1 MDPEA
6 RRVLAEALIEAFETG
21 NPIVP
26 LPPELVPADAAA
38 GEAVAE
44 AVLDGLALAP
54 CGLRCV
60 LQPDQSMRFGPLLEP
75 RLMRDGAALPL
86 AALRHARVSAA
97 VLGVLGAALDPD
109 GSGAPVLAAVHPAI
123 DIATTRFRDGAAGAG
138 AEAADLGGIGHV
150 VVGRRAAAPAGTVAV
165 SCVADPKRPRGASM
179 DLDSAFTAAAAA
191 ARRLGGLPA
200 GALLVVAGLTPPAE
214 PAPGDG
220 WTARL
225 SGLGRARV
233 GFVAAAEAA

>member
-44 AVLDGLALAP
+44 AVLDGLALVP

-60 LQPDQSMRFGPLLEP
+60 SRPDGSMRFGPLLEP

-97 VLGVLGAALDPD
+97 AVGVLGAALDPAA
-109 GSGAPVLAAVHPAI
+109 SGPPVLAAVHAAI
-123 DIATTRFRDGAAGAG
+123 DIATTRFRDGAVDAGT
-138 AEAADLGGIGHV
+138 EAADLGGIGHV
-150 VVGRRAAAPAGTVAV
+150 VVGRRATPPGGPVAV
-165 SCVADPKRPRGASM
+165 SCAADPKRPRGLPL
-179 DLDSAFTAAAAA
+179 DLAAAFAAAAAA
-191 ARRLGGLPA
+191 ARRLGGLPE

-214 PAPGDG
+214 PAPGEN

>member
-26 LPPELVPADAAA
+26 LPPALLPPDTAA
-38 GEAVAE
+38 GLEVAE
-44 AVLDGLALAP
+44 AVLDALAQVP

-60 LQPDQSMRFGPLLEP
+60 LQPDRTMRPGPMLEA
-75 RLMRDGAALPL
+75 RIMRDGAALPL

-97 VLGVLGAALDPD
+97 AVGVLAAPLDPD
-109 GSGAPVLAAVHPAI
+109 GSGAPAFSAVHPAI
-123 DIATTRFRDGAAGAG
+123 DIATTRFRDGAQGAG

-150 VVGRRAAAPAGTVAV
+150 VVGRRAAPPVVPLAI
-165 SCVADPKRPRGASM
+165 SCAAEPKRPRGAAT
-179 DLDSAFTAAAAA
+179 DLVAAFAEAAAA
-191 ARRLGGLPA
+191 ARRLGGLPQ
-200 GALLVVAGLTPPAE
+200 GALLVVAGLTPAAE
-214 PAPGDG
+214 PAPGED

-233 GFVAAAEAA
+233 TFAA